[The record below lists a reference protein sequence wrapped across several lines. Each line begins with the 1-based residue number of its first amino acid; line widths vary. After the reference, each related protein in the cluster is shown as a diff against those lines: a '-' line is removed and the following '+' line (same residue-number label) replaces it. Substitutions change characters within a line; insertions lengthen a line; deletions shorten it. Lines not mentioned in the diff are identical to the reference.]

1 MINHRRYAAAQDV
14 IRAIRNIRTE
24 KNVKPGKHIPAF
36 IAAAEKA
43 DLFRKYANI
52 LSSLAHLDQEKLQI
66 VDQLKEI
73 PAGVVTTATS
83 GCGIYL
89 EIADTIDK
97 TAELARLQS
106 ELNETQSQI
115 ERLEKLL
122 NSPFAEK
129 APAQVVANER
139 EKLEKYIS
147 TAENLKNQIAGM

>member
-1 MINHRRYAAAQDV
+1 
-14 IRAIRNIRTE
+14 
-24 KNVKPGKHIPAF
+24 
-36 IAAAEKA
+36 
-43 DLFRKYANI
+43 
-52 LSSLAHLDQEKLQI
+52 
-66 VDQLKEI
+66 
-73 PAGVVTTATS
+73 
-83 GCGIYL
+83 
-89 EIADTIDK
+89 
-97 TAELARLQS
+97 LARLQS